1 MKTNPAQ
8 AGFVVFKAQ
17 LFLRHSFLSCT
28 SVKKLCGSKTDKVV
42 FLACVA
48 SVYLDV

>member
-17 LFLRHSFLSCT
+17 LFILYLSQ
-28 SVKKLCGSKTDKVV
+28 KAMPLQD
-42 FLACVA
+42 
-48 SVYLDV
+48 